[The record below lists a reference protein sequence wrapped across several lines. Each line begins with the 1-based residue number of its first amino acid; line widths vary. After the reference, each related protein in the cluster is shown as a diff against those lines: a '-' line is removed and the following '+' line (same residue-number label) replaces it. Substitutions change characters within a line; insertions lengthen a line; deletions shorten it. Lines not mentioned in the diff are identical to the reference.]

1 MTLFGQDILT
11 RVMGEWLA
19 HHCDAACKGT
29 TFCGTNHPK
38 PDAVAPLKSDT
49 TRIQYWL
56 AALVMPLSLLL
67 AWFIYARVMGNP
79 ANFENGNPLGEPLRG
94 NYLGVIYKGGPLMV
108 PLIAFQIILVTYV
121 LERFLTIR
129 KAKGKS
135 ANAPFIRQVRQLIEQ
150 GRHQE
155 AIQACDQHRG
165 SAANVVRDGLTT
177 YGLLADDPEMTEED
191 KRLLLR
197 YELEQATQLEI
208 PQLNNN
214 LAIIATLAQI
224 ATLIGL
230 LGTVTG
236 MIQAFSSL
244 ARVGSPDAVG
254 LAGGISQALLTTA
267 FGIPTS
273 AVAIVA
279 YNFFSSRINNIVYA
293 IDEAS
298 YAILHAFKVRQSQ
311 LVRKPS

>member
-1 MTLFGQDILT
+1 
-11 RVMGEWLA
+11 VS
-19 HHCDAACKGT
+19 K
-29 TFCGTNHPK
+29 
-38 PDAVAPLKSDT
+38 LKSDT
-49 TRIQYWL
+49 SRVQFWL
-56 AALVMPLSLLL
+56 AGLVIPLSLVLGWVVFTQIL
-67 AWFIYARVMGNP
+67 GNP
-79 ANFENGNPLGEPLRG
+79 ANFEGQNPLGEPLKG

-108 PLIAFQIILVTYV
+108 VLIAFQFILVTYV
-121 LERFLTIR
+121 LERYLTIR

-165 SAANVVRDGLTT
+165 SAANVVREGLTT
-177 YGLLADDPEMTEED
+177 YALLANNPEMTEED

-214 LAIIATLAQI
+214 LSIISTLAQI

-279 YNFFSSRINNIVYA
+279 YNYFSSRISNIVYA
-293 IDEAS
+293 IDEAT

-311 LVRKPS
+311 QAAKALTETPKPN